1 MRMNTLIYAQ
11 VQFTNVMICK
21 LTWKNN
27 NKSTAVISVR
37 EIKAEEIPWEDG
49 EILLAR
55 FDKEKGLLI
64 MKPEQEFEL

>member
-1 MRMNTLIYAQ
+1 
-11 VQFTNVMICK
+11 MICK

-37 EIKAEEIPWEDG
+37 EIKAEEIPWENG